1 MTTQMKKTKTKKMEA
16 EKESAPSFFK
26 WQLIDCQKLDASR
39 DVIMAVLD
47 DSKTYTMAEAKET
60 IKEFLNRKV

>member
-1 MTTQMKKTKTKKMEA
+1 MTTQMKKTKTKKTEA
-16 EKESAPSFFK
+16 EKDSAPSFFK
-26 WQLIDCQKLDASR
+26 WQLIDCKKLDAPR

-47 DSKTYTMAEAKET
+47 DSKTYTHADAKET

>member
-1 MTTQMKKTKTKKMEA
+1 MTAAKKTKTKKTEA

-26 WQLIDCQKLDASR
+26 CQLIDCQKLDAPR

-47 DSKTYTMAEAKET
+47 DSRTYTLAEAKET

>member
-1 MTTQMKKTKTKKMEA
+1 MTVAKKTKPQKTEA
-16 EKESAPSFFK
+16 EKDSAPSFVK
-26 WQLIDCQKLDASR
+26 WQLIDCKKLDAPC

-47 DSKTYTMAEAKET
+47 DSRTYTLAEAKET